1 MTPDTAD
8 VIRVGAHIRV
18 VGNAHPQAG
27 KSGVIS
33 EILGLYFKDTPRAVI
48 QLDDKSGY
56 IVVSLPF
63 LQVIP

>member
-1 MTPDTAD
+1 MPDTAD

-18 VGNAHPQAG
+18 VGNDHPQAG

-33 EILGLYFKDTPRAVI
+33 EILGFYLRVNPPRAVI

-56 IVVSLPF
+56 IVVTLPY